1 MRVLNEETFRSPV
14 RWRSDE
20 KSVCVKLL
28 IVIPSFFPA
37 TIYGGP
43 IFSTLYASR
52 ALAARSGMEVSV
64 ATTNANMT
72 SRLDVVKNR
81 WTEIE
86 PGVHVKYYNDTWIN
100 KLSLPLFFNLWR
112 DVRKADFIHVQGIFS
127 TPTPVA
133 LFYAKWFKKPVLLS
147 PRGAFAPWIMALGA
161 TKKRRWLDIMI
172 RPMAK
177 NIRWHATSD
186 QEKDEILTHFPV
198 ASVVIVPNGIDL
210 DAYAH
215 VNRLSKK
222 AFVQKYADRA
232 FTPEHI
238 VISMGRLHAKKGFDI
253 LIDAFSRLGEGFEN
267 SVLMIAG
274 DDETEQANL
283 EAQIERLG
291 LKERVFLVGAVSAQD
306 KIDFLANADLFVL
319 PSHNENFGN
328 VYVESLAAGT
338 PIIASKNTPWQSV
351 ETFECGLWIE
361 NDIASVTQG
370 MTSMLG
376 ADIAKKR
383 ENAKKLAKNYQ
394 WDTIA
399 KQFETV
405 YNNNQN

>member
-1 MRVLNEETFRSPV
+1 MLHFRHP
-14 RWRSDE
+14 DQ

-52 ALAARSGMEVSV
+52 ALAACGGIEVSV

-72 SRLDVVKNR
+72 TRLDVVKNH
-81 WTEIE
+81 WTDIE
-86 PGVHVKYYNDTWIN
+86 PGLHVKYYNDTWIN
-100 KLSLPLFFNLWR
+100 KLSLPLFLNLWR
-112 DVRKADFIHVQGIFS
+112 DVKQADFIHVQGIFS
-127 TPTPVA
+127 TPTPIA
-133 LFYAKWFKKPVLLS
+133 LLYAKWFKKPVLLS
-147 PRGAFAPWIMALGA
+147 PRGAFAPWIMAAGA
-161 TKKRRWLDIMI
+161 NKKRRWLDMII
-172 RPMAK
+172 RPMAGR
-177 NIRWHATSD
+177 IRWHATSE
-186 QEKDEILTHFPV
+186 QEKDEILTHFPNADV
-198 ASVVIVPNGIDL
+198 DIIPNGIDL
-210 DAYAH
+210 DTYAH
-215 VNRLSKK
+215 INPLDKK
-222 AFVQKYADRA
+222 AFVQKYADHE
-232 FTPEHI
+232 FTPDHI

-253 LIDAFSRLGEGFEN
+253 LIDAFSRLGDAYKN

-283 EAQIERLG
+283 EAQIQRLG
-291 LKERVFLVGAVSAQD
+291 LKGSVFLVGALSAQD

-338 PIIASKNTPWQSV
+338 PIIASKNTPWQAV
-351 ETFECGLWIE
+351 ETYDCGLWID
-361 NDIASVTQG
+361 NDVASVTQG
-370 MTSMLG
+370 MESMLSTY
-376 ADIAKKR
+376 DAKKC
-383 ENAKKLAKNYQ
+383 ENAKQLAKNYQ